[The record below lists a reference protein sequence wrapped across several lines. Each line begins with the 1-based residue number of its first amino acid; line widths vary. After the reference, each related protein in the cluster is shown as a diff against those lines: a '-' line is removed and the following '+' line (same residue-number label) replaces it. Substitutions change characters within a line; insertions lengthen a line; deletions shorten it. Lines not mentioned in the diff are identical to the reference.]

1 MGECS
6 SFSCIV
12 EILNECGKGIEFR
25 GCSVPVV
32 NQKLKGLRVTIRL
45 KLLLDFVEDGGLII
59 VYGIPCLLQLQPFL
73 VRKTVN
79 LRRKVCLIRTFI
91 VRYSKTIPDFD
102 FCSIVTSDA

>member
-59 VYGIPCLLQLQPFL
+59 VYGTPYLLQLQPL
-73 VRKTVN
+73 
-79 LRRKVCLIRTFI
+79 LIRNIGFREEC
-91 VRYSKTIPDFD
+91 VPDQN
-102 FCSIVTSDA
+102 SHYEVQQNNS